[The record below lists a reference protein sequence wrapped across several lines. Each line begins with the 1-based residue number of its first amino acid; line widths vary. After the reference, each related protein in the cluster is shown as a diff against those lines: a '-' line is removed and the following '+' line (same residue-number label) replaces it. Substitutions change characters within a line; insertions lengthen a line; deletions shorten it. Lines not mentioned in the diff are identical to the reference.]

1 MLKKKIPSDILK
13 KRKIYFLDILNMYFL
28 LVWTLSK
35 KKKNKKYN
43 FEKQELTLN
52 S

>member
-35 KKKNKKYN
+35 KKNKKHN